1 MINEALRAPD
11 TAEHRHDRRH
21 RMRALQFDRFGPPDV
36 IVLRDLPMPEPGP
49 GQIRIAVRACG
60 LNPADWANVAGLF
73 ADQLPPPPRGL
84 GLEVSGVVD
93 AIGEGVTGVE
103 IGDRVFGP
111 APYDGPTAGAAEH
124 ALMATWARLPAGVT
138 DEQAAALPMAAD
150 TALHALDDLGV
161 QPGEL
166 LLVHGAGSAV
176 GEAAVRLALHRGVR
190 VIATAGS
197 AKAAA
202 LREAGATV
210 THYGEGMSERVT
222 ALAAGGIDRALDATP
237 TGGRADR
244 PGQASPAGGSLP
256 ILIELTGNPDLV
268 LTISDFAAAA
278 ELGTR
283 TTQIDM
289 RYDLLNEIARLAG
302 NGVLTVTIARTFTLE
317 AIQEAAELS
326 ASGRPGGK
334 LILRP

>member
-1 MINEALRAPD
+1 MINNAMRAPD
-11 TAEHRHDRRH
+11 AIEHRHDRRH
-21 RMRALQFDRFGPPDV
+21 RMKALQFDRFGSPDV
-36 IVLRDLPMPEPGP
+36 LVLRDVATPEPGA

-73 ADQLPPPPRGL
+73 ADQLPPPPRGP
-84 GLEVSGVVD
+84 GLEISGVVD
-93 AIGEGVTGVE
+93 AVGRGVTGVE

-124 ALMATWARLPAGVT
+124 ALMTTWARLPDGFT
-138 DEQAAALPMAAD
+138 HEQAAALPMAAD

-161 QPGEL
+161 RPGEL
-166 LLVHGAGSAV
+166 LLVHGAGSTV

-210 THYGEGMSERVT
+210 TGYGEGMSERVS
-222 ALAAGGIDRALDATP
+222 ALAAGRIDRALDATP
-237 TGGRADR
+237 TGGRPDR
-244 PGQASPAGGSLP
+244 PGQTGPAGGSLP
-256 ILIELTGNPDLV
+256 ALIELTGNPDLV
-268 LTISDFAAAA
+268 LTISDFAGAA

-283 TTQIDM
+283 ATYIDM
-289 RYDLLNEIARLAG
+289 RFDLLDEIARLAG
-302 NGVLTVTIARTFTLE
+302 SGVLTVTIARTFALE

-326 ASGRPGGK
+326 RSGQPGGK
-334 LILRP
+334 LILIP